1 MHYNIL
7 KKAFLLLLLSF
18 VNLSLLTSSKTPSI
32 IALQDEKIAF
42 KPTGFYVAAVED
54 GRSGKNAIAQL
65 LNKTSS
71 GKMSVQAT
79 DLQGGPVSA
88 IDKFMDRNLL
98 KDQSQR
104 PIVINIKELKITET
118 QLDANRASGNVRL
131 SLTFGLQKDYGTE
144 ILVNYQGGFN
154 YIRLTYDVADV
165 ELHLRKTLI
174 NSLIFFNN
182 WMKVNTPT
190 NVKLARK
197 VIINFKDYEDKHEGD
212 TIYYKASRP
221 LTFADFQSK
230 YTPRNPTYAAGVMP
244 SIGYDEQA
252 KTVDGTIYIS
262 IEMKAYLPKSTCW
275 VRYGYKD
282 DYTLNHEQ
290 RHFDVVKIIA
300 EQYKQK
306 VLSAGL
312 TPDNY
317 EAFIN
322 MQYLDSYGD
331 MNAMQEAYDKETSHG
346 RDTYAQARWN
356 DKIDKLLKTDTRL

>member
-1 MHYNIL
+1 MYPNKRTLTAPIFIL
-7 KKAFLLLLLSF
+7 FIVF
-18 VNLSLLTSSKTPSI
+18 LTSFSI
-32 IALQDEKIAF
+32 QGTIALQDEKIAF
-42 KPTGFYVAAVED
+42 KPTGFYVAAIED
-54 GRSGKNAIAQL
+54 GRVGKNAIAQL
-65 LNKTSS
+65 LSKTSL

-79 DLQGGPVSA
+79 DLQGGLVSA
-88 IDKFMDRNLL
+88 IDKFIDRNLSR
-98 KDQSQR
+98 DQSQR
-104 PIVINIKELKITET
+104 PVVINIKELKITEN
-118 QLDANRASGNVRL
+118 QLDANRASGNVKL
-131 SLTFGLQKDYGTE
+131 GLTFGLQKEYGTE
-144 ILVNYQGGFN
+144 SLVNYQGGFT
-154 YIRLTYDVADV
+154 YTRLTDNVADV
-165 ELHLRKTLI
+165 EIHLRKTLI
-174 NSLIFFNN
+174 NSLVFFNN

-197 VIINFKDYEDKHEGD
+197 VVINFKDYEDKHEGD
-212 TIYYKASRP
+212 TIYYKVGRP
-221 LTFADFQSK
+221 LTFNDFQSK

-252 KTVDGTIYIS
+252 KTVDGTIYVS

-306 VLSAGL
+306 VLAARL

-346 RDTYAQARWN
+346 RNTYAQAKWN
-356 DKIDKLLKTDTRL
+356 DKIDKLFKMDTRL